1 MQKAVGG
8 AANTSS
14 DAAAKTDQSGW
25 FGTGQA
31 KATTNTKHCGKQWK
45 RVNNCGECRQPLEE
59 WEAGI
64 CEGCGLLTGAKNGQ
78 KNG

>member
-1 MQKAVGG
+1 
-8 AANTSS
+8 
-14 DAAAKTDQSGW
+14 
-25 FGTGQA
+25 
-31 KATTNTKHCGKQWK
+31 
-45 RVNNCGECRQPLEE
+45 VNNCGECRQPLEE